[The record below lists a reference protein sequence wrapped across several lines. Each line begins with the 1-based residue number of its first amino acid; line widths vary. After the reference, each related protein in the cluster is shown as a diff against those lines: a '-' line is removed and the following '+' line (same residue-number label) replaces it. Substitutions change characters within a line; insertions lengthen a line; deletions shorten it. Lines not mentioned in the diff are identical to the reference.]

1 MTEHAVRTFTEMD
14 KQGLPHSINAFNAL
28 LFAFILAE
36 DYKEVRRI
44 FNEFQKTY
52 GIEPNLD
59 TYNRVIKSLCK
70 SGDSSAVN
78 SILSEMDRNS
88 IKPNA
93 TSFGLW
99 LAGCYREQKF
109 GDVGKVLQM
118 METHGIKAGVTIYNV
133 RIMGLCKLKKIKGG
147 EGIA

>member
-1 MTEHAVRTFTEMD
+1 M
-14 KQGLPHSINAFNAL
+14 K
-28 LFAFILAE
+28 
-36 DYKEVRRI
+36 RI

-70 SGDSSAVN
+70 PGDSSAVN
-78 SILSEMDRNS
+78 SILSEMDRKS

-99 LAGCYREQKF
+99 LAGCYREEKF
-109 GDVGKVLQM
+109 GDVGNN
-118 METHGIKAGVTIYNV
+118 HGA
-133 RIMGLCKLKKIKGG
+133 L
-147 EGIA
+147 

>member
-1 MTEHAVRTFTEMD
+1 MTA
-14 KQGLPHSINAFNAL
+14 G
-28 LFAFILAE
+28 
-36 DYKEVRRI
+36 DYKEVKLI

-70 SGDSSAVN
+70 SGDS
-78 SILSEMDRNS
+78 ILSEMDRKS

-99 LAGCYREQKF
+99 LAGCYREEKF
-109 GDVGKVLQM
+109 GHVGKVLQTI
-118 METHGIKAGVTIYNV
+118 ETYGIKAGVTIYNV
-133 RIMGLCKLKKIKGG
+133 RIVRLCMLKKSKEAKALLDEMLSCGIKPNSVSY
-147 EGIA
+147 